1 MIKNMRLITIEQIK
15 EVRKNTAE
23 IDFTFTFH
31 NPTLTTK
38 IN

>member
-1 MIKNMRLITIEQIK
+1 MITNMKSVTIGQIK
-15 EVRKNTAE
+15 VVRKNTAE